1 MKIIVR
7 HLLLVLV
14 AFALCVACILSA
26 DGVSKLNGLQ
36 IQDGAI
42 TNAHIAGGA
51 NIAASKLDSTLATKS
66 YVDGVAQGAPI
77 GTIILHAG
85 ATPTGYLYCDGA
97 TYDGTSATYSAL
109 YSVIQNQFGGNTP
122 AAFKVPDFRG
132 RLPVGIGTGTGLS
145 QRQMGDKGGEQSHV
159 LTVAE
164 MPSHTHGID
173 YVGSYGGG
181 YGWLDGTSAQS
192 SGFKST
198 QANGGNGAHNTMPPF
213 LVVRYCIK
221 Y

>member
-1 MKIIVR
+1 MHSITR
-7 HLLLVLV
+7 HLIVMLA

-26 DGVSKLNGLQ
+26 DGVSKLSGLQ

-42 TNAHIAGGA
+42 TNAHISSSAA
-51 NIAASKLDSTLATKS
+51 ISASKLDSALATKS
-66 YVDGVAQGAPI
+66 YVDGVAQGAPV

-109 YSVIQNQFGGNTP
+109 YSVIGNTFGGTVSS
-122 AAFKVPDFRG
+122 AFKVPDFRG
-132 RLPVGIGTGTGLS
+132 RVPVGIGTGTGLS
-145 QRQMGDKGGEQSHV
+145 ERLMGAKGGEQGHV
-159 LTVAE
+159 LTVEE

-173 YVGSYGGG
+173 YVGTSGAG
-181 YGWLDGTSAQS
+181 YGWMDGTNAQS

-198 QANGGNGAHNTMPPF
+198 QATGGGGAHNTMPPF
-213 LVVRYCIK
+213 LVVRYCIR